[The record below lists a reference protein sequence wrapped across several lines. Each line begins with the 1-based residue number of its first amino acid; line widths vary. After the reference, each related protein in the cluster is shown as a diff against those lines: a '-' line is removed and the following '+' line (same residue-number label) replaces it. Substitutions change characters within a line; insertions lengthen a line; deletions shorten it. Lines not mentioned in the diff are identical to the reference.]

1 MFSFRLNCDH
11 VNANYMISHCF
22 EKLSLIDG
30 TPADSTQG
38 LQGKERNQ
46 EYEVETSSAE
56 QAESS
61 SSVPEKDAYQ
71 VGSTDNGTSTM
82 QKEDNS
88 EIFPESSSSE
98 AQGKVVSMEAVP
110 SSASSLPS
118 ELTKPASEQVNID
131 LYANVVLQEQH

>member
-1 MFSFRLNCDH
+1 
-11 VNANYMISHCF
+11 MISHCF

-46 EYEVETSSAE
+46 EYEVETSSTE

-61 SSVPEKDAYQ
+61 SSVPEKAAYQ

-88 EIFPESSSSE
+88 EIFPEPSSSE
-98 AQGKVVSMEAVP
+98 AQGKVVSMEAEP

>member
-1 MFSFRLNCDH
+1 
-11 VNANYMISHCF
+11 MISHCF

-38 LQGKERNQ
+38 LQGK
-46 EYEVETSSAE
+46 VETSSTE

-88 EIFPESSSSE
+88 EIFPEPSSSE
-98 AQGKVVSMEAVP
+98 AQGKVVSMEAEP